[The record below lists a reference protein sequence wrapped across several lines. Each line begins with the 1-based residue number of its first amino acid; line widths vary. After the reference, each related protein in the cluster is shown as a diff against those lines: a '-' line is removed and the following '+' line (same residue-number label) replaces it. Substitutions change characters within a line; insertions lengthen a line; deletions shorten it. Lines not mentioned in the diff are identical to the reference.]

1 MRNNMDPDDAM
12 TISTILQDLE
22 IPAKELTKWE
32 QSFIESITDQWETK
46 GDLSDRQYE
55 ILVRIHKEK
64 G

>member
-1 MRNNMDPDDAM
+1 MDPDDAM